1 MKKEQKQILYIFT
14 FLILGCVIGYFVA
27 VTQMKQ
33 VSDPEYFAF
42 WASQDMPVP
51 EPIGF
56 PRSIIS
62 FGMLFSGI
70 PAGLIFFS
78 HIAKKWLTSAAPKI
92 IIGFLT
98 WPIYTLAG
106 AVGAIPLVVYLIY
119 RLWKG
124 RILCQKCKLHG

>member
-1 MKKEQKQILYIFT
+1 MKKELKQIFYIFT

-33 VSDPEYFAF
+33 VSDPEYIAF
-42 WASQDMPVP
+42 WASQNMQVP

-56 PRSIIS
+56 SRSIIS

-78 HIAKKWLTSAAPKI
+78 YIAKKWLTSAAPKM

-98 WPIYTLAG
+98 WPVYTLAG

-124 RILCQKCKLHG
+124 RRHFENIQG

>member
-33 VSDPEYFAF
+33 VSDPEYIAF

-62 FGMLFSGI
+62 FGMLFPGYLRGDI
-70 PAGLIFFS
+70 FS

-124 RILCQKCKLHG
+124 RISCQKCK

>member
-33 VSDPEYFAF
+33 VSDPEYIAF

-70 PAGLIFFS
+70 PG
-78 HIAKKWLTSAAPKI
+78 
-92 IIGFLT
+92 G
-98 WPIYTLAG
+98 
-106 AVGAIPLVVYLIY
+106 
-119 RLWKG
+119 
-124 RILCQKCKLHG
+124 

>member
-1 MKKEQKQILYIFT
+1 
-14 FLILGCVIGYFVA
+14 
-27 VTQMKQ
+27 
-33 VSDPEYFAF
+33 
-42 WASQDMPVP
+42 
-51 EPIGF
+51 
-56 PRSIIS
+56 
-62 FGMLFSGI
+62 MLFSGI

-124 RILCQKCKLHG
+124 RHIAKKWLTSAAPKIIIGFLTWPIYTLAGAVGAIPLVVYLIYRLWKGRILCQKCKLHG

>member
-33 VSDPEYFAF
+33 VNDPEYIAF

-70 PAGLIFFS
+70 PAGLIC
-78 HIAKKWLTSAAPKI
+78 
-92 IIGFLT
+92 FLPGLFT
-98 WPIYTLAG
+98 HLPGQSGQFHSLFI
-106 AVGAIPLVVYLIY
+106 
-119 RLWKG
+119 
-124 RILCQKCKLHG
+124 

>member
-1 MKKEQKQILYIFT
+1 MKKEKKQILYIFT

-27 VTQMKQ
+27 VTQM
-33 VSDPEYFAF
+33 
-42 WASQDMPVP
+42 
-51 EPIGF
+51 
-56 PRSIIS
+56 
-62 FGMLFSGI
+62 I

-124 RILCQKCKLHG
+124 RISYQKYK

>member
-33 VSDPEYFAF
+33 VSDPEYIAF

-56 PRSIIS
+56 RGAS
-62 FGMLFSGI
+62 FRLGC
-70 PAGLIFFS
+70 FF
-78 HIAKKWLTSAAPKI
+78 P
-92 IIGFLT
+92 G
-98 WPIYTLAG
+98 
-106 AVGAIPLVVYLIY
+106 YL
-119 RLWKG
+119 RD
-124 RILCQKCKLHG
+124 